1 MAIRHPG
8 PDFAPTVDIHR
19 KPGYDPAELFV
30 DPRLRFPKLRV
41 AKTLAKKM
49 LGFRYLMDVIG
60 TDSSIVKGTHG
71 RVYGDDDAGP
81 VFLCSDR
88 LLARDRVKATGREG
102 DVPSVAG
109 AVGRPAYGSGVD
121 RVGAREDSP
130 WTA

>member
-1 MAIRHPG
+1 M
-8 PDFAPTVDIHR
+8 
-19 KPGYDPAELFV
+19 
-30 DPRLRFPKLRV
+30 

-88 LLARDRVKATGREG
+88 SLARDRVKAV
-102 DVPSVAG
+102 DVKEMCL
-109 AVGRPAYGSGVD
+109 RLL
-121 RVGAREDSP
+121 AR
-130 WTA
+130 